1 MIHMK
6 KIILVVSLCFILLS
20 LVACNGSEKVGVST
34 SNGEENVGED
44 SAVVY
49 TGTIHQVVIENNQFM
64 PTDLD
69 ILLGDTVEWVN
80 KDSLDHTVT
89 FENGDFSQ
97 KLSPG
102 GTTTF
107 TYKEI
112 MQFPYF
118 CSIHPGMRGNIIV
131 N

>member
-1 MIHMK
+1 MIK
-6 KIILVVSLCFILLS
+6 KIILLVTLSFVLLS
-20 LVACNGSEKVGVST
+20 LVSCGGSEDAEVSLSNGEKVG
-34 SNGEENVGED
+34 EE
-44 SAVVY
+44 SAIVY
-49 TGTIHQVVIENNQFM
+49 TGTVHQVVIENNQFM

-80 KDSLDHTVT
+80 KDSVAHTVT
-89 FENGDFSQ
+89 FENGDFDQ
-97 KLSPG
+97 KLPPG

-107 TYKEI
+107 TYKEN

-131 N
+131 S